1 MIFLFTSIL
10 CSVAVS
16 VLLKISRSKNID
28 IEQAVAVNY
37 IVAVALC
44 MFVLQPNLNAWKAY
58 LPTWWLFAALG
69 VLLPAVFVVM
79 GRAVQQAGIVKSDA
93 AQRLSLFLPIAASFL
108 IFGEKLS
115 QGRLIGIV
123 LAFVALFCLLWKG
136 EGGGKKGGGFAGNAL
151 LLLGVWAGYGVIDIL
166 FKQVAKSGTA
176 FSGNLLIAFCL
187 AGILMFGYLFYK
199 GSKWT
204 AAGILGGLVLGGL
217 NFANIWSYV
226 RAHQAM
232 SENPTLVFAGM
243 NIGVI
248 VLGTLVGALVFKEK
262 ISQINAAGIAVALC
276 AIACLFYW
284 PYMARLIG
292 M

>member
-1 MIFLFTSIL
+1 
-10 CSVAVS
+10 
-16 VLLKISRSKNID
+16 
-28 IEQAVAVNY
+28 
-37 IVAVALC
+37 
-44 MFVLQPNLNAWKAY
+44 
-58 LPTWWLFAALG
+58 
-69 VLLPAVFVVM
+69 
-79 GRAVQQAGIVKSDA
+79 
-93 AQRLSLFLPIAASFL
+93 
-108 IFGEKLS
+108 
-115 QGRLIGIV
+115 
-123 LAFVALFCLLWKG
+123 
-136 EGGGKKGGGFAGNAL
+136 
-151 LLLGVWAGYGVIDIL
+151 
-166 FKQVAKSGTA
+166 
-176 FSGNLLIAFCL
+176 
-187 AGILMFGYLFYK
+187 MFGYLFYK

>member
-1 MIFLFTSIL
+1 MNYLIISIL

-16 VLLKISRSKNID
+16 VLLKISRSKKID

-37 IVAVALC
+37 LVAVSLTMA
-44 MFVLQPNLNAWKAY
+44 VLQPDLSAWQSY

-69 VLLPAVFVVM
+69 VLLPSVFVIM

-93 AQRLSLFLPIAASFL
+93 AQRLSLFLPVAASFL
-108 IFGEKLS
+108 IFNETPTT
-115 QGRLIGIV
+115 GRLIGLA
-123 LAFVALFCLLWKG
+123 LAFVALFCLLWK
-136 EGGGKKGGGFAGNAL
+136 EGGGKKSGGTLSQAA

-176 FSGNLLIAFCL
+176 FGGNLLVAFIL
-187 AGILMFGYLFYK
+187 AGVLMFGYLFYK

-226 RAHQAM
+226 RAHQVM
-232 SENPTLVFAGM
+232 SDNPTTVFAGM

-248 VLGTLVGALVFKEK
+248 VLGTLVGALAFREK
-262 ISQINAAGIAVALC
+262 ISTINLAGIVVAIC
-276 AIACLFYW
+276 SIVCLFYW
-284 PYMARLIG
+284 PQLAGWLGI
-292 M
+292 

>member
-1 MIFLFTSIL
+1 MNYLIISIL

-16 VLLKISRSKNID
+16 VLLKISRSKKID

-37 IVAVALC
+37 LVAVSLTMA
-44 MFVLQPNLNAWKAY
+44 VLQPDLSTWQSY

-69 VLLPAVFVVM
+69 VLLPSVFVIM

-93 AQRLSLFLPIAASFL
+93 AQRLSLFLPVAASFL
-108 IFGEKLS
+108 IFNETPTT
-115 QGRLIGIV
+115 GRLIGLA
-123 LAFVALFCLLWKG
+123 LAFVALFCLLWK
-136 EGGGKKGGGFAGNAL
+136 EGGGKKSGGTFSQAAL
-151 LLLGVWAGYGVIDIL
+151 LIGVWAGYGVIDIL

-176 FSGNLLIAFCL
+176 FGGNLLVAFIL
-187 AGILMFGYLFYK
+187 AGVLMFGYLFYK

-226 RAHQAM
+226 RAHQVM
-232 SENPTLVFAGM
+232 SDNPTTVFAGM

-248 VLGTLVGALVFKEK
+248 VLGTLVGALVFCEK
-262 ISQINAAGIAVALC
+262 ISTINLAGIVVAVC
-276 AIACLFYW
+276 SIVCLFYW
-284 PYMARLIG
+284 PQLAGWLGI
-292 M
+292 

>member
-1 MIFLFTSIL
+1 MNYLIISIL

-16 VLLKISRSKNID
+16 VLLKISRSKKID

-37 IVAVALC
+37 LVAVSLTMA
-44 MFVLQPNLNAWKAY
+44 VLQPDLSTWQSY

-69 VLLPAVFVVM
+69 VLLPSVFVIM

-93 AQRLSLFLPIAASFL
+93 AQRLSLFLPVAASLL
-108 IFGEKLS
+108 IFNETPTT
-115 QGRLIGIV
+115 GRLIGLS
-123 LAFVALFCLLWKG
+123 LAFVALFCLLWK
-136 EGGGKKGGGFAGNAL
+136 EGSGKKSGGTLSQAAL
-151 LLLGVWAGYGVIDIL
+151 LIGVWAGYGVIDIL

-176 FSGNLLIAFCL
+176 FGGNLLVAFIL
-187 AGILMFGYLFYK
+187 SGVLMFGYLFYK

-226 RAHQAM
+226 RAHQVM
-232 SENPTLVFAGM
+232 SDNPTTVFAGM

-248 VLGTLVGALVFKEK
+248 VLGTLVGALAFREK
-262 ISQINAAGIAVALC
+262 ISTINLAGIVVAVC
-276 AIACLFYW
+276 SIVCLFYW
-284 PYMARLIG
+284 PQLAGWLGI
-292 M
+292 

>member
-1 MIFLFTSIL
+1 MNYLIISIL

-16 VLLKISRSKNID
+16 VLLKISRSKKID

-37 IVAVALC
+37 LVAVSLTMA
-44 MFVLQPNLNAWKAY
+44 VLQPDLSAWQSY

-69 VLLPAVFVVM
+69 VLLPSVFVIM

-93 AQRLSLFLPIAASFL
+93 AQRLSLFLPVAASFL
-108 IFGEKLS
+108 IFNETPTT
-115 QGRLIGIV
+115 GRLIGLA
-123 LAFVALFCLLWKG
+123 LAFVALFCLLWK
-136 EGGGKKGGGFAGNAL
+136 EGGGKKSGGTLSQAA

-176 FSGNLLIAFCL
+176 FGGNLLVAFIL
-187 AGILMFGYLFYK
+187 AGVLMFGYLFYK

-226 RAHQAM
+226 RAHQVM
-232 SENPTLVFAGM
+232 SDNPTTVFAGM

-248 VLGTLVGALVFKEK
+248 VLGTLVGALAFREK
-262 ISQINAAGIAVALC
+262 ISTINLAGIVVAVC
-276 AIACLFYW
+276 SIVCLFYW
-284 PYMARLIG
+284 PQLAGWLGI
-292 M
+292 

>member
-1 MIFLFTSIL
+1 MNYLIISIL

-16 VLLKISRSKNID
+16 VLLKISRSKKID

-37 IVAVALC
+37 LVAVSLTMA
-44 MFVLQPNLNAWKAY
+44 VLQPDLSTWQSY

-69 VLLPAVFVVM
+69 VLLPSVFVIM

-93 AQRLSLFLPIAASFL
+93 AQRLSLFLPVAASFL
-108 IFGEKLS
+108 IFNETPTT
-115 QGRLIGIV
+115 GRLIGLA
-123 LAFVALFCLLWKG
+123 LAFVALFCLLWK
-136 EGGGKKGGGFAGNAL
+136 EGGGKKSGGTLSQAA

-176 FSGNLLIAFCL
+176 FGGNLLVAFIL
-187 AGILMFGYLFYK
+187 AGVLMFGYLFYK

-226 RAHQAM
+226 RAHQVM
-232 SENPTLVFAGM
+232 SDNPTTVFAGM

-248 VLGTLVGALVFKEK
+248 MLGTLVGALAFREK
-262 ISQINAAGIAVALC
+262 ISTINLAGIVVAVC
-276 AIACLFYW
+276 SIVCLFYW
-284 PYMARLIG
+284 PQLAGWLGI
-292 M
+292 

>member
-1 MIFLFTSIL
+1 MNYLIISIL

-16 VLLKISRSKNID
+16 VLLKISRSKKID

-37 IVAVALC
+37 LVAVSLTMA
-44 MFVLQPNLNAWKAY
+44 VLQPDLSTWQSY

-69 VLLPAVFVVM
+69 VLLPSVFVIM

-93 AQRLSLFLPIAASFL
+93 AQRLSLFLPVAASFL
-108 IFGEKLS
+108 IFNETPTT
-115 QGRLIGIV
+115 GRLIGLA
-123 LAFVALFCLLWKG
+123 LAFVALFCLLWK
-136 EGGGKKGGGFAGNAL
+136 EGGGKKSGGTLSQAAL
-151 LLLGVWAGYGVIDIL
+151 LIGVWAGYGVIDIL

-176 FSGNLLIAFCL
+176 FGGNLLVAFIL
-187 AGILMFGYLFYK
+187 AGVLMFGYLFYK

-226 RAHQAM
+226 RAHQVM
-232 SENPTLVFAGM
+232 SDNPTTVFAGM

-248 VLGTLVGALVFKEK
+248 VLGTLVGALAFREK
-262 ISQINAAGIAVALC
+262 ISTINLAGIVVAVC
-276 AIACLFYW
+276 SIVCLFYW
-284 PYMARLIG
+284 PQLAGWLGI
-292 M
+292 